1 MRKITYLKTMLVAI
15 ALIVGSTN
23 VFGQEISIYTTGF
36 ESSDGFAASTVY
48 NNVSPVIFGGAKSW
62 STVMGTVSTTSP
74 ITGTQ
79 SMQMRSYANNTT
91 LGSTTMNFDLPYV
104 TKITFNAQAV
114 SPVTSLNAYFSSDYG
129 VTWSSATAIT
139 VGAKALC
146 TYTVSTTGAFK
157 AVRIKVENP
166 TNNVANGRLYIDD
179 VTVYGMTPTTPL
191 AVAPVISVASG
202 KYIAQQNVTITSTTP
217 SASIYYTTDGTT
229 PSDLSTLYTG
239 PIAVNSSKTIK
250 AITYAAGFDPS
261 LLSSASY
268 TFPIEIADV
277 ATLRTSN
284 ASGFYKL
291 TGQVFLTYVNPL
303 TYSKPRFV
311 QDATAGIV
319 IYDSGSKITS
329 TYNIN
334 DGITGLIGSLTTYN
348 GMLEFVPFSDPGAAT
363 STGNTVP
370 IRTVTLATL
379 ANYPSQLVKV
389 KDVTI
394 TIPSGATNFAA
405 STAYVITDITTGVL
419 RTAYTD
425 LPYVTTPI
433 AIPTTVQDI
442 IGVVFNYSS
451 TESDLLPRSAAD
463 FAVAAGNGISETTT
477 NPVVTVSN
485 GKVQF
490 TTTTV
495 NQNVEIFNSV
505 GQRLISTKT
514 VNGINTI
521 AVSARGVILVKVG
534 NSIAKVI
541 L

>member
-291 TGQVFLTYVNPL
+291 TGQVFLTYVTPL

>member
-15 ALIVGSTN
+15 VLIVGSTN

-291 TGQVFLTYVNPL
+291 TGQVFLTYVTPL

>member
-1 MRKITYLKTMLVAI
+1 M
-15 ALIVGSTN
+15 
-23 VFGQEISIYTTGF
+23 
-36 ESSDGFAASTVY
+36 
-48 NNVSPVIFGGAKSW
+48 
-62 STVMGTVSTTSP
+62 
-74 ITGTQ
+74 
-79 SMQMRSYANNTT
+79 
-91 LGSTTMNFDLPYV
+91 
-104 TKITFNAQAV
+104 
-114 SPVTSLNAYFSSDYG
+114 
-129 VTWSSATAIT
+129 
-139 VGAKALC
+139 
-146 TYTVSTTGAFK
+146 
-157 AVRIKVENP
+157 
-166 TNNVANGRLYIDD
+166 
-179 VTVYGMTPTTPL
+179 
-191 AVAPVISVASG
+191 
-202 KYIAQQNVTITSTTP
+202 
-217 SASIYYTTDGTT
+217 
-229 PSDLSTLYTG
+229 
-239 PIAVNSSKTIK
+239 
-250 AITYAAGFDPS
+250 
-261 LLSSASY
+261 
-268 TFPIEIADV
+268 
-277 ATLRTSN
+277 
-284 ASGFYKL
+284 
-291 TGQVFLTYVNPL
+291 
-303 TYSKPRFV
+303 
-311 QDATAGIV
+311 
-319 IYDSGSKITS
+319 
-329 TYNIN
+329 
-334 DGITGLIGSLTTYN
+334 
-348 GMLEFVPFSDPGAAT
+348 
-363 STGNTVP
+363 P